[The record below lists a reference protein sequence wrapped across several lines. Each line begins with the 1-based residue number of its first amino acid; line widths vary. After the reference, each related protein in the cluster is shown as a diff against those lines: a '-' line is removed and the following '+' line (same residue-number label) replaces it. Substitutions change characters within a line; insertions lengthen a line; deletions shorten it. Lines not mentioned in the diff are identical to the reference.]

1 MEQAYSRLNDFDW
14 LEKSQLSRLPEVRE
28 KADSNQVMSRA
39 QGLRG
44 LLMRAA
50 RQVITDLET
59 IPDKEPVKVFLEG
72 YLQGKSITGLAQELD
87 VSREWASRR
96 FRKEAIG
103 LASARVIRMVS
114 REDEPEN

>member
-1 MEQAYSRLNDFDW
+1 MEQAYARLNDFDW
-14 LEKSQLSRLPEVRE
+14 LEKCRLSRLPEIQQRS
-28 KADSNQVMSRA
+28 DSSQVMSRA

-44 LLMRAA
+44 LLMQAA

-72 YLQGKSITGLAQELD
+72 YLQGKSITEIAQELD

-103 LASARVIRMVS
+103 LASAPFIRMVS
-114 REDEPEN
+114 QEDETQD